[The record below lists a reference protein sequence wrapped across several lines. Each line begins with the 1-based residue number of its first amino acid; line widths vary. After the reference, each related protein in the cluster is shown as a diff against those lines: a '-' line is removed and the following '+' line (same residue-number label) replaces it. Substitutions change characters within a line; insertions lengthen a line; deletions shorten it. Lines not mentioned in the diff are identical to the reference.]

1 MTIFNAIS
9 GKPARWIGVVSV
21 STLAFLAL
29 LGGASADPQHSTDRT
44 TNDSALVE
52 WGVKQNGVRT
62 GLSARDEEFSLGKP
76 MLFRLVVENLG
87 SRTVQIETAQAAVN
101 SSMAIER
108 SDGANVPYIAGSVQT
123 GMGRRVLKPG
133 ERTVLFADLDIADQ
147 YLLTSPGTY
156 KVKFRGQDGGDGSV
170 MIPASNAVT
179 IRVADGP
186 VRPSRLV
193 ARNLLDEMQAA
204 GWRLEFVEEGDVVP
218 VGRSSVNGTT
228 VALSHGRRSKDDP
241 FVLIWVTAS
250 PSAIKPPE
258 RDENRLSPAEA
269 LGRCPWGEVYLWSAI
284 VSTEELGTVR
294 KLTAS
299 ALKIDER

>member
-1 MTIFNAIS
+1 MTIFNATT
-9 GKPARWIGVVSV
+9 GKPARWNGVVSV
-21 STLAFLAL
+21 STLAFLAF
-29 LGGASADPQHSTDRT
+29 LGFASAGPQHSTDHT
-44 TNDSALVE
+44 ANDSGPFK
-52 WGVKQNGVRT
+52 WGLKKDGVRT
-62 GLSARDEEFSLGKP
+62 GLSAIEEGFSLGKP

-87 SRTVQIETAQAAVN
+87 SRAVQIETAQAAVN

-156 KVKFRGQDGGDGSV
+156 KVTFRGQDGGDGSV

-186 VRPSRLV
+186 VKPSRLV
-193 ARNLLDEMQAA
+193 ARNLLDEMKAS
-204 GWRLEFVEEGDVVP
+204 GWRLEFVKDGDVVP
-218 VGRSSVNGTT
+218 LGRSSVNGTT

-250 PSAIKPPE
+250 PSAIKPARP
-258 RDENRLSPAEA
+258 DEKRWSPAEA
-269 LGRCPWGEVYLWSAI
+269 IGRCPWGEVYVWSA
-284 VSTEELGTVR
+284 TAEELSTVR
-294 KLTAS
+294 KLTTT